1 MTCCSH
7 IAEATGAFSQVV
19 ALEWYDGLTEG
30 VTQCRTCG
38 TPYRIHMLAWDEQQ
52 DVRIYSLTPLLASL
66 PEVISVLRPLGE
78 PRWPAWLPTW
88 ANLPEQQWNSLQL
101 ELDRALTPSGA
112 VAMMIATED
121 LTTHIGRLRCL
132 RGYVDTQRFEA
143 LSRERAGFEQW
154 LAFLSE
160 SDVV

>member
-7 IAEATGAFSQVV
+7 IAEANAAFSQAV

-38 TPYRIHMLAWDEQQ
+38 TSYRIHMLAWDEQQ

-66 PEVISVLRPLGE
+66 PEVISVLRSLGE
-78 PRWPAWLPTW
+78 PRWPVWLPTW

-101 ELDRALTPSGA
+101 ELHRALTPNGA
-112 VAMMIATED
+112 VEMIIATED

-132 RGYVDTQRFEA
+132 WGYEDTQRFEA
-143 LSRERAGFEQW
+143 LRREGASFEQW

-160 SDVV
+160 SDMV